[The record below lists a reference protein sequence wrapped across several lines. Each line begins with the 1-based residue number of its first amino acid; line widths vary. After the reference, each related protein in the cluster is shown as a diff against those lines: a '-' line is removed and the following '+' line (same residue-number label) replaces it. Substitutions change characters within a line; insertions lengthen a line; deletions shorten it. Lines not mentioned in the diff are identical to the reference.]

1 MLIPLK
7 LIIIITIILLKS
19 NYYRLKIIKMLLSY
33 SFERRS

>member
-7 LIIIITIILLKS
+7 LIIIITIILPKS